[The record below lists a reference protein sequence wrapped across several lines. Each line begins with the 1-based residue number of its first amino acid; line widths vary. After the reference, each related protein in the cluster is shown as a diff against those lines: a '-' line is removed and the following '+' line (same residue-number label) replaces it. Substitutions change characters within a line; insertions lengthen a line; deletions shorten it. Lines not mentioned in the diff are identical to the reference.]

1 MKKKP
6 DALVLLAVVFGLGVL
21 VSSLT
26 YGGSNPRLDEVAA
39 TMGMAATSGDR
50 DNLR

>member
-26 YGGSNPRLDEVAA
+26 HGGNEPDYRRYADSVGITVTQTAQ
-39 TMGMAATSGDR
+39 
-50 DNLR
+50 

>member
-6 DALVLLAVVFGLGVL
+6 DALVLLAIVFGLGVL

-26 YGGSNPRLDEVAA
+26 HGGNEPDYQQYADSAGIVI
-39 TMGMAATSGDR
+39 SHSQQ
-50 DNLR
+50 

>member
-26 YGGSNPRLDEVAA
+26 HGGNEPDYQSYAESAGIVV
-39 TMGMAATSGDR
+39 TQIQ
-50 DNLR
+50 

>member
-6 DALVLLAVVFGLGVL
+6 DALVLLAIVFGLGVL

-26 YGGSNPRLDEVAA
+26 HGGNEPDYQHYADSAGIVI
-39 TMGMAATSGDR
+39 SHSQQ
-50 DNLR
+50 